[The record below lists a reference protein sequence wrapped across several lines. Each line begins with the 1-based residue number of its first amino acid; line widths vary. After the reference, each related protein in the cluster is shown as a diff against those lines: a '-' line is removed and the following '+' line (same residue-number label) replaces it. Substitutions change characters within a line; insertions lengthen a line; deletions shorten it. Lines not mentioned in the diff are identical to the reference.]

1 MASVLR
7 SLSASGFVTEVWDTV
22 RLVLHLPCCA
32 CRAPRR
38 SGRPRQLPPGL
49 SQDALDALPEPRR
62 QQVDMLLADRAHAS
76 SANPAAVSVLAAAA
90 STCSG
95 EGTTSCKCWYTSR
108 TNPLRRCRQGA
119 TRPLTAVTVVAVY
132 LRRQSIA
139 IWVLTSL
146 VPGLVIGPCQPCA
159 AGSCWPTGQTACS
172 GRRVCS
178 SRGLSMRSGWLLAE
192 CLTKFGCGCCC
203 WPVFSVARSMTQEGD
218 CLQKVHTRCQDS
230 R

>member
-1 MASVLR
+1 MPGCSNLPGSGAAWQTDSACSSQLTSCLPGSTAGCFGALWTRAEQMASVLR
-7 SLSASGFVTEVWDTV
+7 SLSASGFVTENWDTV

-76 SANPAAVSVLAAAA
+76 SANPAAVSALAAAA

-132 LRRQSIA
+132 LRRQSVA

-146 VPGLVIGPCQPCA
+146 
-159 AGSCWPTGQTACS
+159 
-172 GRRVCS
+172 
-178 SRGLSMRSGWLLAE
+178 LLPA
-192 CLTKFGCGCCC
+192 
-203 WPVFSVARSMTQEGD
+203 W
-218 CLQKVHTRCQDS
+218 
-230 R
+230 